1 MKYDVFI
8 EADIAGTYFTALA
21 AAFLSIGGCQRV
33 YDAYTIT
40 TYDDR

>member
-8 EADIAGTYFTALA
+8 EADIAGTYFTAL